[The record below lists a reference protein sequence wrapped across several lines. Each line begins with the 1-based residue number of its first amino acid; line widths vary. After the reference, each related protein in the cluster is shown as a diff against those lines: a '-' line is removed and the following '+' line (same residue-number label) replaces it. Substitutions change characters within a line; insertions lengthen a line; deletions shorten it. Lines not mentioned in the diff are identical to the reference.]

1 MLARLML
8 PACLSLGIVLLPG
21 PSQAETHGIIVLNRT
36 RDTIRR
42 IQIAPAGATSL
53 GENRLRSQL
62 PPNAEARIGY
72 STGCAV
78 DVRLGFDSGRVETY
92 LRLDA
97 CSNSR
102 VLAGDGTTVVSY
114 PGPARTVEPASKI
127 QAASPAPP
135 IALAPVPPW
144 TGHSITKRFGGLDQ
158 GVFIG
163 R

>member
-1 MLARLML
+1 MPARLML
-8 PACLSLGIVLLPG
+8 PAYVSLGIALLPG
-21 PSQAETHGIIVLNRT
+21 PSQAETHGITVLNHS

-42 IQIAPAGATSL
+42 IQIAPSGATSP
-53 GENRLRSQL
+53 GENRLQSQL

-78 DVRLGFDSGRVETY
+78 DVSLGFDGGRVEKH

-102 VLAGDGTTVVSY
+102 VLAGDGTTGVSY
-114 PGPARTVEPASKI
+114 PGPARTGEPASKI
-127 QAASPAPP
+127 QAGSPAPP
-135 IALAPVPPW
+135 IALVPVPPW

-158 GVFIG
+158 GVFI
-163 R
+163 RR